1 MEVEQL
7 QKVSRE
13 FFNNATHELKTPVT
27 AISLYAQIFK
37 ENKLNELDEDFINRA
52 SDRIIM
58 ESEKMKALVEKIL
71 DVSKGEIKSAK
82 NKYEFSLTELIEE
95 IIEDKL

>member
-1 MEVEQL
+1 
-7 QKVSRE
+7 
-13 FFNNATHELKTPVT
+13 
-27 AISLYAQIFK
+27 
-37 ENKLNELDEDFINRA
+37 
-52 SDRIIM
+52 M

-95 IIEDKL
+95 IIEDLFQDYDKVKNYFK